1 MISRIFRPIRDGFKG
16 VGRHASMSIQSASAV
31 TLALIIISLFLMFSM
46 TVQNFTKGIEE
57 SVSISVL
64 VDYSKESAE
73 DEDAISLAIK
83 NISGVSTVTYSSKDE
98 EFQYYL
104 ESFDDEKTRKA
115 FEPFKDSNPMHDAFY
130 VETTSGSNI
139 EAIAEEISNIEG
151 VYKVNYGGDSAV
163 SLISALRTIRN
174 GGWIIALALSL
185 LAIFQIQNTI
195 KLTIMARADEIAIMR
210 NVGAKN
216 SFVRSPFMVEG
227 LIIGALGSII
237 PIAISYFGYNK
248 LYEMTGGHLISN
260 MFSLIAPDP
269 FIYQIC
275 GALLIIGMMVGLLGS
290 FLSVTKYLRWKR

>member
-237 PIAISYFGYNK
+237 PIAITYFGYIK

-260 MFSLIAPDP
+260 MFSLIAPVP
-269 FIYQIC
+269 FIYRIC
-275 GALLIIGMMVGLLGS
+275 GALLIIGMLVGLLGS

>member
-195 KLTIMARADEIAIMR
+195 KLTIMARADEIEIMR

-237 PIAISYFGYNK
+237 PIAITYFGYNK

-260 MFSLIAPDP
+260 MFSLIVPDP

>member
-237 PIAISYFGYNK
+237 PIAITYFGYNK

>member
-237 PIAISYFGYNK
+237 PIAITYFGYIK

-260 MFSLIAPDP
+260 MFSLIAPVP
-269 FIYQIC
+269 FIYRIC

>member
-237 PIAISYFGYNK
+237 PIAITYFGYIK

-269 FIYQIC
+269 FIYRIC
-275 GALLIIGMMVGLLGS
+275 GALLIIGMLVGLLGS

>member
-237 PIAISYFGYNK
+237 PIAITYFGYIK

>member
-139 EAIAEEISNIEG
+139 EAIAEEINNIEG

-237 PIAISYFGYNK
+237 PIAITYFGYNK

-260 MFSLIAPDP
+260 MFSLIVPDP

>member
-115 FEPFKDSNPMHDAFY
+115 FEPFKDINPMHDAFY

-237 PIAISYFGYNK
+237 PIAITYFGYIK

-260 MFSLIAPDP
+260 MFSLIAPVP
-269 FIYQIC
+269 FIYRIC
-275 GALLIIGMMVGLLGS
+275 GALLIIGMLVGLLGS

>member
-237 PIAISYFGYNK
+237 PIAITYFGYNK

-260 MFSLIAPDP
+260 MFSLIVPDP

-275 GALLIIGMMVGLLGS
+275 VALLIIGMMVGLLGS

>member
-210 NVGAKN
+210 NIGAKN

-237 PIAISYFGYNK
+237 PIAITYFGYNK

-260 MFSLIAPDP
+260 MFSLIVPDP

>member
-31 TLALIIISLFLMFSM
+31 TLALIIISLFLVFSM

-237 PIAISYFGYNK
+237 PIAITYFGYNK

-260 MFSLIAPDP
+260 MFSLIVPDP

>member
-237 PIAISYFGYNK
+237 PIAITYFGYIK
-248 LYEMTGGHLISN
+248 LYEITGGHLISN
-260 MFSLIAPDP
+260 MFSLIAPVP

>member
-1 MISRIFRPIRDGFKG
+1 MINRIFRPIREGFKG
-16 VGRHASMSIQSASAV
+16 VGRHGGMSFQSASAV
-31 TLALIIISLFLMFSM
+31 TLALIIISLFLIFSM

-64 VDYSKESAE
+64 VDYEAESAE
-73 DEDAISLAIK
+73 SEDAISLAIK
-83 NISGVSTVTYSSKDE
+83 NIEGVSTVTYSSKDE

-104 ESFDDEKTRKA
+104 DSFDDEKTKKA

-130 VETTSGSNI
+130 VETVSGSDI
-139 EAIAEEISNIEG
+139 EAIANEISTFDG

-163 SLISALRTIRN
+163 GLISALRTIRN

-216 SFVRSPFMVEG
+216 GFIRSPFLVEG
-227 LIIGALGSII
+227 LIIGALGAII
-237 PIAISYFGYNK
+237 PIGITYFGYTK
-248 LYEMTGGHLISN
+248 IYEITGGHFISN
-260 MFSLIAPDP
+260 MFSLIAPTP
-269 FIYQIC
+269 FIYRIC
-275 GALLIIGMMVGLLGS
+275 LILLAIGMMVGLIGS

>member
-16 VGRHASMSIQSASAV
+16 VVRHASMSIQSASAV

-237 PIAISYFGYNK
+237 PIAITYFGYNK

-260 MFSLIAPDP
+260 MFSLIVPDP

>member
-237 PIAISYFGYNK
+237 PIAITYFGYNK
-248 LYEMTGGHLISN
+248 LY
-260 MFSLIAPDP
+260 
-269 FIYQIC
+269 
-275 GALLIIGMMVGLLGS
+275 
-290 FLSVTKYLRWKR
+290 

>member
-163 SLISALRTIRN
+163 SLIYALRTIRN

-237 PIAISYFGYNK
+237 PIAITYFGYNK

-260 MFSLIAPDP
+260 MFSLIVPDP

>member
-130 VETTSGSNI
+130 VETISGSNI
-139 EAIAEEISNIEG
+139 EAIAEEISNIDG

-163 SLISALRTIRN
+163 NLISALRTIRN

-237 PIAISYFGYNK
+237 PIVISYFGYIK
-248 LYEMTGGHLISN
+248 LYEITGGHLISN
-260 MFSLIAPDP
+260 MFSLISPNP

>member
-139 EAIAEEISNIEG
+139 EAIAEKISNIEG

-237 PIAISYFGYNK
+237 PIAITYFGYNK

-260 MFSLIAPDP
+260 MFSLIVPDP

>member
-1 MISRIFRPIRDGFKG
+1 MISRIFRPIRDGCKG

-237 PIAISYFGYNK
+237 PIAITYFGYNK

-260 MFSLIAPDP
+260 MFSLIVPDP

>member
-83 NISGVSTVTYSSKDE
+83 NIYGVSTVTYSSKDE

-237 PIAISYFGYNK
+237 PIAITYFGYNK

-260 MFSLIAPDP
+260 MFSLIVPDP

>member
-163 SLISALRTIRN
+163 SLISTLRTIRN

-237 PIAISYFGYNK
+237 PIAITYFGYNK

-260 MFSLIAPDP
+260 MFSLIVPDP

>member
-115 FEPFKDSNPMHDAFY
+115 FEPFKDSNPMHEAFY

-237 PIAISYFGYNK
+237 PIAITYFGYNK

-260 MFSLIAPDP
+260 MFSLIVPDP

>member
-227 LIIGALGSII
+227 
-237 PIAISYFGYNK
+237 
-248 LYEMTGGHLISN
+248 
-260 MFSLIAPDP
+260 
-269 FIYQIC
+269 
-275 GALLIIGMMVGLLGS
+275 
-290 FLSVTKYLRWKR
+290 

>member
-104 ESFDDEKTRKA
+104 EIFDDEKTRKA

-237 PIAISYFGYNK
+237 PIAITYFGYNK

-260 MFSLIAPDP
+260 MFSLIVPDP

>member
-1 MISRIFRPIRDGFKG
+1 MKYKLIALDLDG
-16 VGRHASMSIQSASAV
+16 
-31 TLALIIISLFLMFSM
+31 TLK
-46 TVQNFTKGIEE
+46 N
-57 SVSISVL
+57 
-64 VDYSKESAE
+64 SKNE
-73 DEDAISLAIK
+73 I
-83 NISGVSTVTYSSKDE
+83 T
-98 EFQYYL
+98 
-104 ESFDDEKTRKA
+104 EKTRKA

-237 PIAISYFGYNK
+237 PIAITYFGYNK

-260 MFSLIAPDP
+260 MFSLIVPDP

>member
-83 NISGVSTVTYSSKDE
+83 NITGVSTVTYSSKDE

-237 PIAISYFGYNK
+237 PIAITYFGYIK

-260 MFSLIAPDP
+260 MFSLIAPVP
-269 FIYQIC
+269 FIYRIC
-275 GALLIIGMMVGLLGS
+275 GALLIIGMLVGLLGS

>member
-139 EAIAEEISNIEG
+139 ETIAEEISNIEG

-237 PIAISYFGYNK
+237 PIAITYFGYIK

-260 MFSLIAPDP
+260 MFSLIAPVP
-269 FIYQIC
+269 FIYRIC
-275 GALLIIGMMVGLLGS
+275 GALLIIGMLVGLLGS

>member
-163 SLISALRTIRN
+163 SLIAALRTIRN

-237 PIAISYFGYNK
+237 PIAITYFGYNK

-260 MFSLIAPDP
+260 MFSLIVPDP

-275 GALLIIGMMVGLLGS
+275 GALLIIGMIVGLLGS

>member
-210 NVGAKN
+210 NVGVKN

-237 PIAISYFGYNK
+237 PIAITYFGYNK

-260 MFSLIAPDP
+260 MFSLIVPDP

>member
-31 TLALIIISLFLMFSM
+31 TLALIIISLILMFSM

-216 SFVRSPFMVEG
+216 SFVRSPYMVEG
-227 LIIGALGSII
+227 LIIGDLGSII
-237 PIAISYFGYNK
+237 PIAITYFGYNK

-269 FIYQIC
+269 FIYHIC

>member
-1 MISRIFRPIRDGFKG
+1 MINRIFRPIREGFKG
-16 VGRHASMSIQSASAV
+16 VGRHGGMSFQSASAV
-31 TLALIIISLFLMFSM
+31 TLALIIISLFLIFSM

-57 SVSISVL
+57 SVSISVMI
-64 VDYSKESAE
+64 DYNSESAE
-73 DEDAISLAIK
+73 SEDAISLAIK
-83 NISGVSTVTYSSKDE
+83 NIEGVSTVTYSSKDE

-104 ESFDDEKTRKA
+104 DSFDDEKTRKA

-130 VETTSGSNI
+130 VETTSGSDI
-139 EAIAEEISNIEG
+139 EAIANEISTIDG

-163 SLISALRTIRN
+163 SLIAALRTIRN

-216 SFVRSPFMVEG
+216 GFIRSPFLVEG
-227 LIIGALGSII
+227 LIIGALGAII
-237 PIAISYFGYNK
+237 PIAITYFGYTK
-248 LYEMTGGHLISN
+248 IYELTGGHLISN
-260 MFSLIAPDP
+260 MFSLIAPIP
-269 FIYQIC
+269 FIYRIC
-275 GALLIIGMMVGLLGS
+275 GLLLLIGMIVGLMGS